1 MIGDLNGYRFGPD
14 NFKCARARCKTCPF
28 ICNVEKLSE
37 PKRSIKI
44 TKYQRTVFIQLIC
57 SVVFHVTR
65 HQLIAQ
71 LHLSVYKPH
80 TTHNSS
86 IRSEEG
92 LRLETSAFE
101 SLYGGQF
108 TVTVN
113 SVDKTKFSFAQSVV
127 RDAKENREKQNMA
140 TRKPGTRT
148 TRASSPRISCGHFF
162 LSAYL
167 SSCSTE

>member
-65 HQLIAQ
+65 HQLIAW

-92 LRLETSAFE
+92 LTLEK
-101 SLYGGQF
+101 F
-108 TVTVN
+108 TLSTQLIKPNYFVWRRHVYVN
-113 SVDKTKFSFAQSVV
+113 LFPRVFVPLAQRSVSIRKASVF
-127 RDAKENREKQNMA
+127 
-140 TRKPGTRT
+140 G
-148 TRASSPRISCGHFF
+148 
-162 LSAYL
+162 
-167 SSCSTE
+167 